1 MEGPQTPPRLGTHY
15 RTDIRTFKWYVKD
28 KVLYYFDSD
37 KLVFRRIYAC
47 EDWEQK
53 EKERLKQEPSPM
65 DDFMEICRR
74 IKKYFHKGITDIWG
88 CADRFLWGFVKCVP
102 SQISWYNTAYSND
115 LLDDIYKADVSSAF
129 PYEAC
134 KRLPTL
140 IDHKIVYSYDVEP
153 TEEYPFVFFNNG
165 RVLFL
170 EEDGTIV
177 DSEEFKSSKYYNTA
191 AAKRNYEMRKSQ
203 YNYPSFKEDMCL
215 CCKAGPS
222 LKAIM
227 EEIYKQ
233 KLSGNEHAKLLMN
246 RFIGYCW
253 LKRQPSYFHLAAV
266 IIARCDN
273 RMVEMARRLLD
284 RGEIPLLIAT
294 DSIMWKGKDD
304 EVEQLVKMKGE
315 NTQLGDLCW
324 EAYNAEAII
333 AGSKCYQIRH
343 SNGKVKT
350 IWSGV
355 NKEVSDAA
363 AFGDVAKYTDTVL
376 RMGWNGDYIRYPS
389 GIFGE

>member
-1 MEGPQTPPRLGTHY
+1 MEGKQTPPKPGAYY
-15 RTDIRTFKWYVKD
+15 RTDLRSFNWYVKD
-28 KVLYYFDSD
+28 KVLYYFDTD
-37 KLVFRRIYAC
+37 ELAFRKIRAC

-53 EKERLKQEPSPM
+53 EKERLGQEPTPI
-65 DDFMEICRR
+65 DDFKNICCR
-74 IKKYFHKGITDIWG
+74 IKQFFGKGITDIWG
-88 CADRFLWGFVKCVP
+88 CADKFLWGFVKCVP

-115 LLDDIYKADVSSAF
+115 FLDDIYKADVSSAF

-140 IDHKIVYSYDVEP
+140 VGHKIIYSYDVEP

-177 DSEEFKSSKYYNTA
+177 DSEDFKSSLYYNTMA
-191 AAKRNYEMRKSQ
+191 AENNYKLRKTM
-203 YNYPSFKEDMCL
+203 YNYPSFKEDVCL
-215 CCKAGPS
+215 CCKAAPS
-222 LKAIM
+222 LQAIM
-227 EEIYKQ
+227 EEIYEEK
-233 KLSGNEHAKLLMN
+233 KHGDKHAKLLMN
-246 RFIGYCW
+246 RFIGCCW
-253 LKRQPSYFHLAAV
+253 RKSQPSYFHLAAV

-273 RMVEMARRLLD
+273 RMVKEARRLLG
-284 RGEIPLLIAT
+284 RGETPLLIAT

-304 EVEQLVKMKGE
+304 EMEQFVKIKDDD
-315 NTQLGDLCW
+315 TQLGDLCW

-355 NKEVSDAA
+355 SKEISDAA
-363 AFGDVAKYTDTVL
+363 EFGDVAGYVDTVL
-376 RMGWNGDYIRYPS
+376 RMDRNGNYIRYPS